1 MSGRVEHDYIA
12 AFTPTRDG
20 NPGTVVVRLSWAPWD
35 PYAVVVEFPHQR
47 QTEPWVFSW
56 ELLEDGLFGSVGL
69 GDVRCRSDEDTYW
82 ITFYGSGKESGKVI
96 TLEFKTLGVADF
108 LDDTV
113 FDEGAFESVIDSELE
128 QLFREAA

>member
-1 MSGRVEHDYIA
+1 MSGRVKHDYIA

-20 NPGTVVVRLSWAPWD
+20 NPGTVVVRLSWAQRD
-35 PYAVVVEFPHQR
+35 PYAVVVEFPHQQ
-47 QTEPWVFSW
+47 QTEPWVFSR

-82 ITFYGSGKESGKVI
+82 ITFHGSGKESGKVI
-96 TLEFKTLGVADF
+96 ALEFKKLGVADF

-128 QLFREAA
+128 QLFRESA

>member
-1 MSGRVEHDYIA
+1 MTTSPPSPPPATETQA
-12 AFTPTRDG
+12 
-20 NPGTVVVRLSWAPWD
+20 LSWFGCRGRRGIRTPL
-35 PYAVVVEFPHQR
+35 VVEFPHQR